1 MWNMTYSDRKNKFLI
16 LAMIATLI
24 AIGVHGYL
32 TLHYYGLKFGT
43 SGGDSFCNIND
54 VFNCD
59 AVAASS
65 FSTVFGVPLALWGA
79 VTNLVL
85 FYFLAVTK
93 MNFVQD
99 RARTSRYAFV
109 LALFVGM
116 TSVVMAGISVTAVG
130 NFCLF
135 CMVAYGLSFLSLAG
149 AWLGAEDL
157 TLANLKEDLAEVA
170 TSERWVAGFVIA
182 IPALA
187 FLGDIMYRE
196 SHGLGEIEKIAKER
210 VAYWQVA
217 PVQNF
222 NLEEG
227 LVYQKGTAE
236 PIMTIVEFADFRCS
250 HCANAAPSLHSFTSN
265 HPDVKL
271 IYKAFPLDGACN
283 EAMQG
288 GGDGISCG
296 LAAATLCSE
305 QMAKKGWQTHDFF
318 FANQMTIIQ
327 TQNLD
332 KNLED
337 MAKAVEL
344 PLEELKACVKSSA
357 TQERVRN
364 MAREGANAQI
374 RGTPA
379 VFVNGKLLNSGQLI
393 PVLEA
398 TYQAIKSGK
407 K

>member
-1 MWNMTYSDRKNKFLI
+1 MWNMTYTDRKNKFLL
-16 LAMIATLI
+16 LAIIATLI
-24 AIGVHGYL
+24 AVGVHGYL

-65 FSTVFGVPLALWGA
+65 FSAVLGVPLALWGG

-85 FYFLAVTK
+85 LYFLGITK
-93 MNFVQD
+93 MNLVED
-99 RARTSRYAFV
+99 RSKTSRYAFL
-109 LALFVGM
+109 LALLVGM
-116 TSVVMAGISVTAVG
+116 TSVIMATISITAVG

-135 CMVAYGLSFLSLAG
+135 CMVAYVLSFIGLAG
-149 AWLGAEDL
+149 AWLGADDL
-157 TLANLKEDLAEVA
+157 TAANLKQDLADIT
-170 TSERWVAGFVIA
+170 TSEKWVAGFLIA

-196 SHGLGEIEKIAKER
+196 SHGLGEIEKVAKER

-222 NLEEG
+222 NLNEG
-227 LVYQKGTAE
+227 LVFQKGSAE

-250 HCANAAPSLHSFTSN
+250 HCANAAPSLHSFTDN

-271 IYKAFPLDGACN
+271 IYKPFPLDGVCN

-296 LAAATLCSE
+296 LAAAAFCSE
-305 QMAKKGWQTHDFF
+305 QLAKKGWKTHDYFF
-318 FANQMTIIQ
+318 ENQMAIIQ
-327 TQNLD
+327 AQNLN

-337 MAKAVEL
+337 VAKAVDL
-344 PLEELKACVKSSA
+344 PLEELKTCVNSVD
-357 TQERVRN
+357 TQERIRN
-364 MAREGANAQI
+364 MAKEGANAQI

-407 K
+407 

>member
-1 MWNMTYSDRKNKFLI
+1 MWNMTYTDRKNKFLI
-16 LAMIATLI
+16 LAILATLI

-32 TLHYYGLKFGT
+32 TLHYYGLKFGLNA
-43 SGGDSFCNIND
+43 GDSFCNIND
-54 VFNCD
+54 AFNCD

-79 VTNLVL
+79 ATNLVL
-85 FYFLAVTK
+85 LYFLAVTK
-93 MNFVQD
+93 MNLVEN
-99 RARTSRYAFV
+99 RARTSRYAFL
-109 LALFVGM
+109 LALFVGIV
-116 TSVVMAGISVTAVG
+116 SVVMATISVTAVG

-135 CMVAYGLSFLSLAG
+135 CMVAYFLSFVGLVG
-149 AWLGAEDL
+149 AWFGAEEL
-157 TLANLKEDLAEVA
+157 TGENIKEDLADIA
-170 TSERWVAGFVIA
+170 TSERWVAGFIIA
-182 IPALA
+182 IPAIA

-222 NLEEG
+222 NLNEG
-227 LVYQKGTAE
+227 LVFQKGTTE

-250 HCANAAPSLHSFTSN
+250 HCANAAPSLHSFTNN

-271 IYKAFPLDGACN
+271 IYKAFPLDGTCN

-296 LAAATLCSE
+296 LAAATLCAE
-305 QMAKKGWQTHDFF
+305 QMAQKGWQTHDYF
-318 FANQMTIIQ
+318 FANQMAIIQ
-327 TQNLD
+327 AHNLD

-337 MAKAVEL
+337 MSKSIGL
-344 PLEELKACVKSSA
+344 PLDELKTCVKSA
-357 TQERVRN
+357 AIQERVRN

-398 TYQAIKSGK
+398 AYQAIKSGK
-407 K
+407 